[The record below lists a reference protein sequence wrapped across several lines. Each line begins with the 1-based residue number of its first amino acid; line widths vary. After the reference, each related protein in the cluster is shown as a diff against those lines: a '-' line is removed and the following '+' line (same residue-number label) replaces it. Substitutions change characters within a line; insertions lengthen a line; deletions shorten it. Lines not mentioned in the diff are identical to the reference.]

1 MYELH
6 QGDCLEIIK
15 EIPTGSIDMILCDL
29 PQVSLVLDKIYR
41 TKDSKDYKSSYKSL
55 VTVTQNKG
63 ESFKKIKL
71 VDAIEDIILD
81 ICVQ

>member
-1 MYELH
+1 M
-6 QGDCLEIIK
+6 
-15 EIPTGSIDMILCDL
+15 
-29 PQVSLVLDKIYR
+29 DKIYR

-81 ICVQ
+81 ICV